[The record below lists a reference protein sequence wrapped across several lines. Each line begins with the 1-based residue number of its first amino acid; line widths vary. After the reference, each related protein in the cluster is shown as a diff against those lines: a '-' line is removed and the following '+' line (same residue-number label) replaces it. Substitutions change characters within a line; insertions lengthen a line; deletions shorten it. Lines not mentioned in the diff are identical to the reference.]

1 MGRKSFLLKAFAS
14 SVFRSPLFFYRI
26 AERAVKPCRSSRS
39 TTHGGMVKNPLT
51 LAKQENKQ
59 TQTPQTKTKA
69 AKPKTKTAK
78 PPTSGKCQGESETNG
93 EKEVKRPKH
102 S

>member
-1 MGRKSFLLKAFAS
+1 MGIRKGGDAGRVKSELKVILA
-14 SVFRSPLFFYRI
+14 FFYRI
-26 AERAVKPCRSSRS
+26 ADRAVKPCRSSRS
-39 TTHGGMVKNPLT
+39 TTRGGTVKDPLT

-59 TQTPQTKTKA
+59 TQTPQTKQSQTKH
-69 AKPKTKTAK
+69 KTAK
-78 PPTSGKCQGESETNG
+78 PPTSGKCQGEGETDG

>member
-1 MGRKSFLLKAFAS
+1 
-14 SVFRSPLFFYRI
+14 
-26 AERAVKPCRSSRS
+26 
-39 TTHGGMVKNPLT
+39 MVKNPLT

-59 TQTPQTKTKA
+59 TKTPQWVNVPEDVVEDLVVASKHSVLSSTNSQKQTQPNTDRRQA
-69 AKPKTKTAK
+69 
-78 PPTSGKCQGESETNG
+78 SGEGETIG